1 MELNHGCRA
10 EHGPLILRIQTT
22 SRLNGF
28 VVYVEDPRLSHTM
41 AYEHAELNTLD
52 SAKDHAVLR
61 ADEYL
66 TSREEPPPAETAWR
80 CS

>member
-1 MELNHGCRA
+1 
-10 EHGPLILRIQTT
+10 
-22 SRLNGF
+22 
-28 VVYVEDPRLSHTM
+28 M